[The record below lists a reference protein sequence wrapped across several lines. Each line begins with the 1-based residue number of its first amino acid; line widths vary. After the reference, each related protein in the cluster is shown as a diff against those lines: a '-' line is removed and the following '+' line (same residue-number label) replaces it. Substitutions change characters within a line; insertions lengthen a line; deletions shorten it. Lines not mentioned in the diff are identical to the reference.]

1 MRVNS
6 PLTTDSEE
14 SSGKRG
20 GVDTGWGLGSSS
32 THATQQT
39 AKSENVGCGVKR
51 CRGQVAGWEHREQT
65 SVQRAL
71 HTHPGQRVQAWT
83 PFTVLLS
90 KDTKIKVR
98 DFSRPRQVNK
108 FSA

>member
-51 CRGQVAGWEHREQT
+51 RRGQVAGWEHREQT

-83 PFTVLLS
+83 PLHRSSFKRHKNQS
-90 KDTKIKVR
+90 KGLFPT
-98 DFSRPRQVNK
+98 ST
-108 FSA
+108 S